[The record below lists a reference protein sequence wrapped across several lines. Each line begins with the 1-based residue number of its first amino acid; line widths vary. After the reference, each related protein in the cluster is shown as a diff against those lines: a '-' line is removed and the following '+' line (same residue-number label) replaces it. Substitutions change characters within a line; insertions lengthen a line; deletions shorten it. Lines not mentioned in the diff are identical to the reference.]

1 MYYATLQGSSK
12 DRLRKKKDRKIVLLF
27 LQSSSGKENY
37 IGTKEYTSN
46 GQINMLV
53 TIQHSFLFNNN
64 NIAFC
69 PKQVGVGIQHSFLF
83 KNAET
88 KTIQVLVHH
97 TDLAKCNKA
106 VHTIQSSIRKY
117 YCHFKL

>member
-53 TIQHSFLFNNN
+53 TIQHSFLF
-64 NIAFC
+64 
-69 PKQVGVGIQHSFLF
+69 

>member
-1 MYYATLQGSSK
+1 MCTLMYYATLQGSSK
-12 DRLRKKKDRKIVLLF
+12 DRLWNKKKTEKIGLLF
-27 LQSSSGKENY
+27 LQSSNGKENY
-37 IGTKEYTSN
+37 IGAKEYTSN

-53 TIQHSFLFNNN
+53 TIQHSFL
-64 NIAFC
+64 
-69 PKQVGVGIQHSFLF
+69 L

-88 KTIQVLVHH
+88 KNIQVLVHQ

-117 YCHFKL
+117 YRHFKL